1 MALNVTHRVSLG
13 DRFQQHQVVDR
24 PRRTS
29 MFNRGA
35 NGIAQVLSRLCR
47 RLALA
52 TFLGTVLATYL
63 VHRSAAASVTAHNL
77 DTIIVMLIGV
87 FVTIVLCAGSVAL
100 SSG

>member
-1 MALNVTHRVSLG
+1 
-13 DRFQQHQVVDR
+13 
-24 PRRTS
+24 

-35 NGIAQVLSRLCR
+35 TSIAQSLSRLCR
-47 RLALA
+47 RLALL
-52 TFLGTVLATYL
+52 TFLATIVATYL

-77 DTIIVMLIGV
+77 DTVLVLLIGF